1 MDMGDLNFKIK
12 PTDDYVFK
20 RLFGDENNK
29 DILISFLNALFDEYD
44 FLPRIQ
50 DLEFKNTEIPKIYE
64 ENKSA
69 RLDIKAKI
77 NENTYVDIEVQSKDA
92 NNLINRSIFYNS
104 FMLINEV
111 EEGSYLTEIPQ
122 VVSIWIIKGELSSR
136 NIFKNY
142 KSPIAMVNLKTDES
156 KLNDGIFCISK
167 NFNIIYI
174 FLDKLKDGIF
184 NKNLENWLK
193 FIDNQNVTEI
203 KDDEIV
209 KANGKMNI
217 FRGDK
222 VMKAIYEAKL
232 KARFDRIEYINE
244 AHDKG
249 LQQGREEG
257 IEMGREEGLK
267 EGIKEGLNKGLK
279 EKSIEIA
286 KNMLKLNIDIN
297 IISQSTGLSI
307 KEIEQIK

>member
-12 PTDDYVFK
+12 PTDDYIFK

-69 RLDIKAKI
+69 RLDIKAKV

-142 KSPIAMVNLKTDES
+142 QSPIAMVNLKTDES
-156 KLNDGIFCISK
+156 KLNDGIFCVSK
-167 NFNIIYI
+167 NFNILYI
-174 FLDKLKDGIF
+174 FLDKLKDGIL

-193 FIDNQNVTEI
+193 FIDNQNVTEVR
-203 KDDEIV
+203 DDEIV

-232 KARFDRIEYINE
+232 KARFDKIEYINE

-257 IEMGREEGLK
+257 IEMGREEGK
-267 EGIKEGLNKGLK
+267 IERKIEMAKNMFKEGLDVKLISKLSGLTVD
-279 EKSIEIA
+279 EI
-286 KNMLKLNIDIN
+286 NKLNKD
-297 IISQSTGLSI
+297 L
-307 KEIEQIK
+307 

>member
-142 KSPIAMVNLKTDES
+142 KSW
-156 KLNDGIFCISK
+156 
-167 NFNIIYI
+167 NFLY
-174 FLDKLKDGIF
+174 
-184 NKNLENWLK
+184 
-193 FIDNQNVTEI
+193 
-203 KDDEIV
+203 
-209 KANGKMNI
+209 
-217 FRGDK
+217 
-222 VMKAIYEAKL
+222 
-232 KARFDRIEYINE
+232 
-244 AHDKG
+244 
-249 LQQGREEG
+249 
-257 IEMGREEGLK
+257 
-267 EGIKEGLNKGLK
+267 
-279 EKSIEIA
+279 
-286 KNMLKLNIDIN
+286 
-297 IISQSTGLSI
+297 
-307 KEIEQIK
+307 

>member
-77 NENTYVDIEVQSKDA
+77 NENTYVDIEIQSKDA

-142 KSPIAMVNLKTDES
+142 QSTIAMVNLKTDES
-156 KLNDGIFCISK
+156 KLKDGIFSISK

-257 IEMGREEGLK
+257 IEMGREEC
-267 EGIKEGLNKGLK
+267 
-279 EKSIEIA
+279 
-286 KNMLKLNIDIN
+286 
-297 IISQSTGLSI
+297 
-307 KEIEQIK
+307 